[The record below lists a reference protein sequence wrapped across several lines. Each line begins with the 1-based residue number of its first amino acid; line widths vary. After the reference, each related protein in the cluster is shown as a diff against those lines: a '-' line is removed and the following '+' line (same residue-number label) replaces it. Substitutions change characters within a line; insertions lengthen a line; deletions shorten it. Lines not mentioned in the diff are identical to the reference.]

1 MIKKLGLQLP
11 KSKDEIALIQ
21 SERKKIAFA
30 RAQKA
35 NFYQG
40 KLDHIDPERLDEAE
54 EWAKIPIIDKETL
67 RNLGVDNFAD
77 LFCIAEQK
85 DIAEY
90 WRSGGFTGVPLYY
103 PRTYTDMYYSFI
115 QLCRCWTVS
124 GLNEDDIC
132 HQSC

>member
-30 RAQKA
+30 RAKKA

-40 KLDHIDPERLDEAE
+40 KLDHIDPGRLDEAE

-77 LFCIAEQK
+77 LF
-85 DIAEY
+85 
-90 WRSGGFTGVPLYY
+90 RSFFDVSERLHEVSERLQSVLLANLTGVA
-103 PRTYTDMYYSFI
+103 
-115 QLCRCWTVS
+115 
-124 GLNEDDIC
+124 
-132 HQSC
+132 